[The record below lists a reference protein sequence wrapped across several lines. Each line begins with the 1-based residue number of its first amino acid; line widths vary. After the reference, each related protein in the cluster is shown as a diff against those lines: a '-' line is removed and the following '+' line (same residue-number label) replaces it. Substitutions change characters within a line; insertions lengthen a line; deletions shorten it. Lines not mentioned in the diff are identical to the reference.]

1 MMTNDECHTLIKYFK
16 YYYYRL
22 WQMWDNWI
30 DPPCK
35 ECGLKRS

>member
-1 MMTNDECHTLIKYFK
+1 MTNDECHTLIKYFK